1 VACFF
6 NQNIIDKLFLM
17 IFLSSFVIV
26 PIYCQILFFDTSL
39 ILKQEQY
46 VGFFSQDFR
55 KSIDIVIIH
64 IFVVSLIP
72 FNGNIITVFH
82 LLKDWLEIIIHGLF
96 LFNSLQTFCH
106 KSIS

>member
-1 VACFF
+1 MLIV
-6 NQNIIDKLFLM
+6 
-17 IFLSSFVIV
+17 FLSSFVIV

-46 VGFFSQDFR
+46 VGFFNQEPI

-64 IFVVSLIP
+64 ILVVSLIP

-82 LLKDWLEIIIHGLF
+82 LLKDSFETIIHGLF
-96 LFNSLQTFCH
+96 LFNSPQIFCH
-106 KSIS
+106 KFIS